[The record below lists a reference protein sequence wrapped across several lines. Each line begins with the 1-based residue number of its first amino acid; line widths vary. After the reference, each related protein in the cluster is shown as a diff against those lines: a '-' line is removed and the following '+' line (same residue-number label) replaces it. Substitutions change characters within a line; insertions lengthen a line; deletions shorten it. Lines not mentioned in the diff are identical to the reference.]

1 MSAARWLR
9 VAEKDSP
16 VTCQM
21 TNQTPHR
28 QLPFFSNYVTNF
40 KLKKTSEVFLS
51 ENIMKSFLFTLFFN
65 LTDDEGWSTTIK
77 GDAPTQPNV
86 SLFFKDQH
94 GQFAPDNILTH
105 NSELLQR

>member
-1 MSAARWLR
+1 
-9 VAEKDSP
+9 
-16 VTCQM
+16 M
-21 TNQTPHR
+21 TNQTPTGNS
-28 QLPFFSNYVTNF
+28 PFLAITSPISSW
-40 KLKKTSEVFLS
+40 KKTSEVFLS

-77 GDAPTQPNV
+77 GDFPTQPNV